1 MRFLHEL
8 DDTAFVKS
16 EAEARAAHDALLAV
30 QPAGVVHEPCDLCA
44 DPLKNTKE
52 VAQVAGTDDRT
63 YTEAEHLALM
73 ADAVKRETAELAEA
87 KDGLGTQVSELSQR
101 VDVLEAEKA
110 AAETKASQVQ
120 ADFDAFKAEVE
131 RAREVETAK
140 QERLSKVKAANEQL
154 PDSYFTDERI
164 QRWAEMTEEAFASL
178 IDDLTA
184 AAVAGPVKETAAFSG
199 GESPTDTKKNVTVGS
214 IFAARR
220 GEKK

>member
-1 MRFLHEL
+1 MHE
-8 DDTAFVKS
+8 S
-16 EAEARAAHDALLAV
+16 CALC
-30 QPAGVVHEPCDLCA
+30 P
-44 DPLKNTKE
+44 DPVKNTKE

-73 ADAVKRETAELAEA
+73 ADAVKRETAELSTAKETAE
-87 KDGLGTQVSELSQR
+87 TQISELSAR

-110 AAETKASQVQ
+110 AAETNASQVQ

-140 QERLSKVKAANEQL
+140 QDRLKAVKAANEQL
-154 PDSYFTDERI
+154 PDTYFTDERI

-184 AAVAGPVKETAAFSG
+184 AAVAGPVKETAAFRG
-199 GESPTDTKKNVTVGS
+199 GDTPSSETTQVTVGS

>member
-1 MRFLHEL
+1 MRFLHQPA
-8 DDTAFVKS
+8 DPHFVKS
-16 EAEARAAHDALLAV
+16 GAEARAAHDALLAV
-30 QPAGVVHEPCDLCA
+30 QPAGAVHDPCDLCP

-52 VAQVAGTDDRT
+52 VAQVAGTENRT

-73 ADAVKRETAELAEA
+73 ADAVKRETADLTEV
-87 KDGLGTQVSELSQR
+87 KGGLESTNSELSAK

-110 AAETKASQVQ
+110 SLQSDKDKVQ

-140 QERLSKVKAANEQL
+140 NERLAKVKAANEQL

-184 AAVAGPVKETAAFSG
+184 AAGAGPVKETAAFSG
-199 GESPTDTKKNVTVGS
+199 GESPTSTDQKVTVGK

-220 GEKK
+220 GDKK